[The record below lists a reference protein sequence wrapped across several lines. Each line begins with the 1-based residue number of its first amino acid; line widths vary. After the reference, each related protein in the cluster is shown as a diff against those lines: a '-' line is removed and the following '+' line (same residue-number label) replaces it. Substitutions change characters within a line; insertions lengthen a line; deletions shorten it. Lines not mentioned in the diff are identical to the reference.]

1 MAITSSTYIFL
12 DPKTIVASC
21 VTRAASNI
29 VLLDL
34 RTGSYTDLGL
44 PFLDLALSG
53 TGVFRLSSDSIV
65 VLGSTESKPKELV
78 RVSDLRSGT
87 PKLKT
92 LRATVDIP
100 VDTGYFSKARHL
112 VVPRSSRQGSVY
124 AFYFAP
130 QHPEFEGQ
138 SGIAPPVLIRLHG
151 GPNSCA
157 SPALDL
163 AIQFWTS
170 RGYAVCTVNY
180 AGSIGFGRKYQDEL
194 TGLWGQADVQ
204 DTHDVVKYVVEQ
216 KLGDGARV
224 GVFGGSAGGYGT
236 LSAISMFPDAF
247 AAAVSS
253 YGICDVQALQA
264 NSYKFESHDVERL
277 ILSSCA
283 ADDSVGRARILKERS
298 PRYFVQ
304 NITAPLLLLQGSDDN
319 AVTPDQAHTMAAE
332 MRRHGRSVK
341 IVEFEGEGHGWLKED
356 TILRAYQEQEAW
368 WRTHLLGQP

>member
-1 MAITSSTYIFL
+1 
-12 DPKTIVASC
+12 
-21 VTRAASNI
+21 
-29 VLLDL
+29 
-34 RTGSYTDLGL
+34 
-44 PFLDLALSG
+44 
-53 TGVFRLSSDSIV
+53 
-65 VLGSTESKPKELV
+65 
-78 RVSDLRSGT
+78 
-87 PKLKT
+87 
-92 LRATVDIP
+92 
-100 VDTGYFSKARHL
+100 
-112 VVPRSSRQGSVY
+112 
-124 AFYFAP
+124 
-130 QHPEFEGQ
+130 
-138 SGIAPPVLIRLHG
+138 
-151 GPNSCA
+151 
-157 SPALDL
+157 
-163 AIQFWTS
+163 
-170 RGYAVCTVNY
+170 
-180 AGSIGFGRKYQDEL
+180 
-194 TGLWGQADVQ
+194 
-204 DTHDVVKYVVEQ
+204 
-216 KLGDGARV
+216 
-224 GVFGGSAGGYGT
+224 
-236 LSAISMFPDAF
+236 MFPDAF